1 MNSYPEAPEQ
11 PKGARGCKACGGWE
25 RSLLVYNKRLEGT
38 ELIFTLAT
46 LFIPPTRISTAN
58 WLQMDSYIPEQVYQ
72 RCAASLLRLDL
83 VVLAFAL
90 ENIL

>member
-11 PKGARGCKACGGWE
+11 LKGTRGCKGCAGWE
-25 RSLLVYNKRLEGT
+25 CSLPVYSKRLEDI
-38 ELIFTLAT
+38 ELIFTVTT
-46 LFIPPTRISTAN
+46 LFVPPTWVSTAN

-72 RCAASLLRLDL
+72 HCAASLLRLDL